1 MHKRWIGSVL
11 KQIFFHEKELSGLKY
26 TFSGGKSVGR
36 LFFVFSP
43 HAPNLSNLP
52 SFHRSH
58 RPDHSGYRQID
69 RVLFCNLRR
78 RPAYGGEAK
87 VMYHI
92 GPTRLF
98 LTLPLGEPLPN
109 DKFDPKRIGL
119 EHFAIG
125 ITSVEDLK
133 EIEKVLNEGSITHSG
148 IHIDK
153 HSGKEKIWLDDPD
166 NAIRVE
172 FFT

>member
-1 MHKRWIGSVL
+1 MLPTSI
-11 KQIFFHEKELSGLKY
+11 
-26 TFSGGKSVGR
+26 TTR
-36 LFFVFSP
+36 LFIDHLVLTIQDI
-43 HAPNLSNLP
+43 N
-52 SFHRSH
+52 RSATFY
-58 RPDHSGYRQID
+58 SAIFGE
-69 RVLFCNLRR
+69 
-78 RPAYGGEAK
+78 PAYRDEGS

-98 LTLPLGEPLPN
+98 LMLPHGEPLPN

-133 EIEKVLNEGSITHSG
+133 EIEKTLNKGAITHSG

-166 NAIRVE
+166 KIRVE

>member
-1 MHKRWIGSVL
+1 MLLTALTSKLFIDHLVL
-11 KQIFFHEKELSGLKY
+11 TIQDINRSAAFYSAIFGE
-26 TFSGGKSVGR
+26 
-36 LFFVFSP
+36 
-43 HAPNLSNLP
+43 
-52 SFHRSH
+52 
-58 RPDHSGYRQID
+58 
-69 RVLFCNLRR
+69 
-78 RPAYGGEAK
+78 PAYRNEAE

-98 LTLPLGEPLPN
+98 LMLPHGEPLPN
-109 DKFDPKRIGL
+109 DRFDPKRIGL

-125 ITSVEDLK
+125 IASVEDLK
-133 EIEKVLNEGSITHSG
+133 EIEKALNKGAITHSG

-166 NAIRVE
+166 KIRVE

>member
-1 MHKRWIGSVL
+1 MLPTSVT
-11 KQIFFHEKELSGLKY
+11 S
-26 TFSGGKSVGR
+26 R
-36 LFFVFSP
+36 LFIDHLVLTIQDI
-43 HAPNLSNLP
+43 N
-52 SFHRSH
+52 RSATFY
-58 RPDHSGYRQID
+58 SAIFGE
-69 RVLFCNLRR
+69 
-78 RPAYGGEAK
+78 PAYRNERE

-98 LTLPLGEPLPN
+98 LMLPHGDPLPN
-109 DKFDPKRIGL
+109 DRFDPKRIGL

-125 ITSVEDLK
+125 IASVEDLQ
-133 EIEKVLNEGSITHSG
+133 EIEKALNKGAITHSG

-166 NAIRVE
+166 RIRVE